1 MPKRQDIKTI
11 LIVGAGPIIIG
22 QACEF
27 DYSGTQ
33 ACKALK
39 AEGYRIV
46 LVNSNPATIMTD
58 PDLADATYIEPITPE
73 VVAKIIEKERP
84 DAILP
89 TMGGQ
94 TALNTALSLK
104 RMGVL
109 DKFGVEM
116 IGADAAAIDMAED
129 RALFRE
135 AMTRIGL
142 ETPKSL
148 LANATEAKKADRL
161 AFEEKK
167 ATVNAQV
174 TDAAE
179 REAALARLEADW
191 QNGGLDRKQ
200 RYMARALAAAA
211 EALEEVGLPA
221 IIRPSFTMGGTGGGI
236 AYNRSEFFEI
246 VEGGLDASPTT
257 EVLIEESVLGW
268 KEYEMEVVRD
278 KADNCIIVCSIENI
292 DPMGV
297 HTGDSITV
305 APALTLTDKEYQM
318 MRNASIAVLRE
329 IGVETGGSNVQFA
342 VNPANGRLV
351 VIEMNPRVSRSSAL
365 ASKATGFPIAKIA
378 AKLAVGYTLDELE
391 NDITGGATPA
401 SFEPSIDYVVTKIP
415 RFAFEKFPGASP
427 ILTTAMKSVGEVMAI
442 GRTFQE
448 SLQKALRGLETGLTG
463 LDEIEIPGLVEA
475 AGVGTGENRNAIRA
489 ALGTPTPDRLR
500 MVAQAIRMGTSLE
513 EVHQMCRIDPWF
525 LEQIA
530 GIIAMEG
537 RVREHGLPAD
547 AENLRMLKS
556 MGFSDARLGSLV
568 GKDAA
573 DVSRLRERLDVHP
586 VYKRIDT
593 CAAEFASPTPYM
605 YSTYEKAF
613 AGAERSEAEV
623 SAARKVVIL
632 GGGPNRIGQGIEF
645 DYCCCHAAFALK
657 DAGYESIMVNC
668 NPETISTDY
677 DTSDRLYFEPLTAED
692 VLEILRAEQKAGTL
706 HGVIVQ
712 FGGQTPLKLAEA
724 LERAGIPI
732 LGTSPD
738 MIDLAED
745 RDRFQKL
752 LMKLG
757 LTQPRNGIAYSVEQS
772 RTIAGELGF
781 PLVVRPSYVLGG
793 RAMQIIG
800 DEAMLQSYL
809 LDTVPGLVPEDIK
822 QKYPNDKTGQ
832 INTLLGKNPLLFDT
846 YLSEAIE
853 VDVDCLC
860 DGTNTYVSGIMEHIE
875 EAGIHSGDSA
885 CSLPVHSLSPE
896 IVDELERQTSALGRA
911 LHVGGLMNVQYAI
924 KDGTIYVLEVNPRAS
939 RTVPFVAKSIGRPIA
954 KIAARIMAG
963 ETLDAAFDAYG
974 GKTDARNLGHVA
986 VKEAVFPF
994 ARFPGVDTLLGPEMK
1009 STGEVMGL
1017 DHHFALAFAKAQLG
1031 AGVDLPRAGTVFVSV
1046 RDEDKDGM
1054 LPAVAKLA
1062 GLGFKVLA
1070 TGGTARFLAQ
1080 NGVAAEKIN
1089 KVLEGRPHIEDAI
1102 RNSRVHIVFNTTD
1115 GQKAVSDS
1123 KSLRRA
1129 TLMQKVPYYTTLAG
1143 MNAAAA
1149 AIEALRQGNLEVRA
1163 LQSYFDR
1170 A

>member
-1 MPKRQDIKTI
+1 MPKRTDIKSI
-11 LIVGAGPIIIG
+11 LIIGAGPIVIG

-39 AEGYRIV
+39 AEGYRVI

-58 PDLADATYIEPITPE
+58 PELADATYVEPITPE
-73 VVAKIIEKERP
+73 VVAKIIAKERP
-84 DAILP
+84 DALLP

-94 TALNTALSLK
+94 TALNTALSLR

-109 DKFGVEM
+109 ERYQVEM
-116 IGADAAAIDMAED
+116 IGANADAIDMAED

-135 AMTRIGL
+135 AMKRIGL
-142 ETPKSL
+142 ETPRSM
-148 LANATEAKKADRL
+148 LANATEVKDADR
-161 AFEEKK
+161 KK
-167 ATVNAQV
+167 HEAKRAELKASNPTDM
-174 TDAAE
+174 DAALD
-179 REAALARLEADW
+179 ALETEWNLAE
-191 QNGGLDRKQ
+191 GDRKQ
-200 RYMARALAAAA
+200 RYMSHAMAVAAQALD
-211 EALEEVGLPA
+211 EVGLPA
-221 IIRPSFTMGGTGGGI
+221 IIRPSFTLGGTGGGI
-236 AYNRSEFFEI
+236 AFNRQEFFDI
-246 VEGGLDASPTT
+246 VQSGLDASPTT

-278 KADNCIIVCSIENI
+278 KADNCIIICSIENI

-305 APALTLTDKEYQM
+305 APALTLTDKEYQI

-342 VNPANGRLV
+342 VNPDDGRLV

-415 RFAFEKFPGASP
+415 RFAFEKFPGAEPVLS
-427 ILTTAMKSVGEVMAI
+427 TAMKSVGEVMAI

-463 LDEIEIPGLVEA
+463 LDEIEIPGL
-475 AGVGTGENRNAIRA
+475 GGDDDRNAIRA

-500 MVAQAIRMGTSLE
+500 MVAQAMRLGTSVE
-513 EVHQMCRIDPWF
+513 DVHSMCRIDPWF
-525 LEQIA
+525 LEQIE
-530 GIIAMEG
+530 GILAMEA
-537 RVREHGLPAD
+537 RIREHGLPQD
-547 AENLRMLKS
+547 AENLRMLKA
-556 MGFSDARLGSLV
+556 MGFSDARLASLTRT
-568 GKDAA
+568 DA
-573 DVSRLRERLDVHP
+573 DVVAGKRAALGVHP

-593 CAAEFASPTPYM
+593 CAAEFASPTAYM
-605 YSTYEKAF
+605 YSTYETPF
-613 AGAERSEAEV
+613 AGRVADEARV
-623 SAARKVVIL
+623 SDRKKVVIL

-645 DYCCCHAAFALK
+645 DYCCCHAAFALEE
-657 DAGYESIMVNC
+657 AGYESIMVNC
-668 NPETISTDY
+668 NPETVSTDY

-692 VLEILRAEQKAGTL
+692 VLEILRAEQAAGTL

-712 FGGQTPLKLAEA
+712 FGGQTPLKLADA
-724 LERAGIPI
+724 LEKAGIPI

-752 LMKLG
+752 LHKLG
-757 LTQPRNGIAYSVEQS
+757 LTQPKNGIAWSVEQA
-772 RTIAGELGF
+772 RTVASELGF

-793 RAMQIIG
+793 RAMQIIHT
-800 DEAMLQSYL
+800 EAMLQSYL

-846 YLSEAIE
+846 YLSGAIE

-860 DGTNTYVSGIMEHIE
+860 DGENTYISGIMEHIE

-885 CSLPVHSLSPE
+885 CSLPVYSLSDA
-896 IVDELERQTSALGRA
+896 IVDELERQTAALARA

-924 KDGTIYVLEVNPRAS
+924 KDGVIYVLEVNPRAS
-939 RTVPFVAKSIGRPIA
+939 RTVPFVAKTIGRPIA

-963 ETLDAAFDAYG
+963 ENLDDAFAHYG
-974 GKTDARNLGHVA
+974 DKPDSRRLGHVA

-994 ARFPGVDTLLGPEMK
+994 ARFPGVDILLGPEMK
-1009 STGEVMGL
+1009 STGEVIGL
-1017 DHHFALAFAKAQLG
+1017 DRDFALAFAKSQLG
-1031 AGVDLPRAGTVFVSV
+1031 AGVDLPRAGCLFVSV
-1046 RDEDKDGM
+1046 RDEDKKGI
-1054 LPAVAKLA
+1054 LPAVARLA
-1062 GLGFKVLA
+1062 GLGFRVLA
-1070 TGGTARFLAQ
+1070 TSGTARFLRE
-1080 NGVAAEKIN
+1080 NGVEAEKIN

-1102 RNSRVHIVFNTTD
+1102 RNRQVQIVFNTTD

-1143 MNAAAA
+1143 AAAVAEAIA
-1149 AIEALRQGNLEVRA
+1149 ALKAGSLEVRP
-1163 LQSYFDR
+1163 LQSYFN
-1170 A
+1170 